1 MDSQYKIKASFTG
14 VQNVVGGMKQI
25 EDQIRKNTQALREQQ
40 NIKVGT
46 QQQLAQVR
54 NNALRERQEILEN
67 ARQRR
72 KAQQQHQ
79 TALGR
84 TLEINE
90 RMYRFGREA
99 RYMWREQSESLR
111 VYTEQAM
118 RLARSQAQFRAIGL
132 SPEDN
137 ERAFSGARDAAKKY
151 NLDLAQTVDL
161 VTDLHTATGHLESAL
176 QALPSAAK
184 FKFAFSTLFGE
195 RFSPQMLE
203 SQIQQAF
210 KYLEMTGAVNKGQA
224 EMERRFNV
232 IAQMMAATGGRVRP
246 SDLLQM
252 AQRGGPAVQ
261 SLSIEGLRNMAAPL
275 QELKAAGAGT
285 SLMSVYQAL
294 GGQLQ
299 KSAAEEFMKL
309 GLLKPKGAIK
319 FTTAGIRS
327 QIARGAFGG
336 FGDKMLEDPLA
347 GADILMAAM
356 KSHGIDTTKDNEIR
370 KELRILFQNRTAQRL
385 MSILTTQRGQIV
397 KEAKLSEG
405 AKDIEAL
412 FAEAGETPMGKM
424 EKFQNALANLRMEI
438 GGPLLTAMTSL
449 AGAAM
454 PFLKVAAAH
463 PQLAL
468 TAIMTFKLAQGV
480 SSIAAIGQASG
491 IARLALQTQSVA
503 VQTERAAV
511 STSLW
516 RRQLGGIPGTLGTIV
531 TLTLAT
537 AVIGY
542 LMKLKDE
549 AEQAWEEAKG
559 IKAQG
564 QRSYVKLLGTKEVP
578 TETAEKIGR
587 EDVRTGVAEMLRQL
601 RMPEWWRP
609 MLLGRYGTV
618 RPLASVP
625 QSEIAEKLSSQMP
638 GLKLGSQFGEFIKR
652 IRYESGLG
660 SADVLKFESA
670 ARSMFPESARRFD
683 KALQEA
689 GGDMSAAIKK
699 LVEEDRE
706 AAQRVFENS
715 TKLSESLQSG
725 ADAVE
730 DFGKRVRSTRL
741 PGEPEPE
748 GGIPEAAHAKGGI
761 TRRRHV
767 ALVGENPELILPL
780 SQFESVLGR
789 LGGGRG
795 SGAGGPVF
803 HIDAR
808 GAQMGVG
815 AEIKRAVLEAI
826 RETGLHN
833 LTDDGF
839 RDRALAI

>member
-299 KSAAEEFMKL
+299 KSAA
-309 GLLKPKGAIK
+309 
-319 FTTAGIRS
+319 
-327 QIARGAFGG
+327 
-336 FGDKMLEDPLA
+336 D
-347 GADILMAAM
+347 
-356 KSHGIDTTKDNEIR
+356 R
-370 KELRILFQNRTAQRL
+370 K
-385 MSILTTQRGQIV
+385 
-397 KEAKLSEG
+397 
-405 AKDIEAL
+405 
-412 FAEAGETPMGKM
+412 
-424 EKFQNALANLRMEI
+424 
-438 GGPLLTAMTSL
+438 
-449 AGAAM
+449 
-454 PFLKVAAAH
+454 
-463 PQLAL
+463 
-468 TAIMTFKLAQGV
+468 
-480 SSIAAIGQASG
+480 
-491 IARLALQTQSVA
+491 
-503 VQTERAAV
+503 
-511 STSLW
+511 
-516 RRQLGGIPGTLGTIV
+516 
-531 TLTLAT
+531 
-537 AVIGY
+537 
-542 LMKLKDE
+542 
-549 AEQAWEEAKG
+549 
-559 IKAQG
+559 
-564 QRSYVKLLGTKEVP
+564 
-578 TETAEKIGR
+578 
-587 EDVRTGVAEMLRQL
+587 
-601 RMPEWWRP
+601 
-609 MLLGRYGTV
+609 
-618 RPLASVP
+618 
-625 QSEIAEKLSSQMP
+625 
-638 GLKLGSQFGEFIKR
+638 
-652 IRYESGLG
+652 
-660 SADVLKFESA
+660 
-670 ARSMFPESARRFD
+670 
-683 KALQEA
+683 
-689 GGDMSAAIKK
+689 
-699 LVEEDRE
+699 
-706 AAQRVFENS
+706 
-715 TKLSESLQSG
+715 
-725 ADAVE
+725 
-730 DFGKRVRSTRL
+730 STRL
-741 PGEPEPE
+741 NSS
-748 GGIPEAAHAKGGI
+748 HN
-761 TRRRHV
+761 R
-767 ALVGENPELILPL
+767 
-780 SQFESVLGR
+780 ESR
-789 LGGGRG
+789 MP
-795 SGAGGPVF
+795 SSA
-803 HIDAR
+803 
-808 GAQMGVG
+808 
-815 AEIKRAVLEAI
+815 
-826 RETGLHN
+826 
-833 LTDDGF
+833 
-839 RDRALAI
+839 